1 MRKIKFRGQEID
13 TKKIVYGDLAQMEP
27 YISNG
32 IFCTIKTEPYV
43 CKKVNPNTVCEFI
56 GLTDKNGV
64 EIYENDI
71 IKFYAGEKF
80 ERVEIYT
87 VSYNAPS
94 FYGKSKIQTVN
105 NIDSLSMELLN
116 GRIEVIGNIYENPE
130 LL

>member
-1 MRKIKFRGQEID
+1 MRKIKFRAWDGKNEVMINPYCELID
-13 TKKIVYGDLAQMEP
+13 NRFYGEDL
-27 YISNG
+27 
-32 IFCTIKTEPYV
+32 T
-43 CKKVNPNTVCEFI
+43 NTGLNTPFSVMQFT

-64 EIYENDI
+64 EIYEDDI

-80 ERVEIYT
+80 ERVEIYK

-94 FYGKSKIQTVN
+94 FYGESKIQTIN

-116 GRIEVIGNIYENPE
+116 GRIEVIGNIYINPE